1 MFAMSTP
8 LCLINLGGSEENIV
22 VRKADRDVQNIE
34 TTLKGANNLVIALIS
49 HYI

>member
-8 LCLINLGGSEENIV
+8 LCVINLGGSEENIV
-22 VRKADRDVQNIE
+22 VRKADRDAQNIE